1 MTNST
6 LYTRDPR
13 FHLSKPVDLTV
24 FALCFVYLVYLAT
37 AYALRL
43 WIYDANGYA
52 TTDFVNGFG
61 AGKLALAS
69 MPTAAYDIAA
79 HKQAQIQILGH
90 DFEGTL
96 AWFYPPT
103 YLLVAAALASFPYV
117 GAWLGWMCLTFGA
130 YLAAMRTIIGD
141 RVAIYL
147 ACAFPPVLSNILV
160 GQNGFLSAA
169 LLGGSL
175 ALMERRPWLSGCFLG
190 LLTYKPHLG
199 LLFPVVLI
207 AAGQWR
213 VLLSASAVAVGLIA
227 ASYLAFGRATW
238 DAFFHSLSWGSHAI
252 FSDGYVMWGK
262 LQSVFGLVRF
272 MHGSET
278 LAWFIQGSVL
288 VGSAIVLCVMWRR
301 RLPFALKAAAL
312 AICALLS
319 TPYLFLYDLVVLA
332 VPMAFLLRAGFE
344 TEIAVCEW
352 VWLGIA
358 SVAAVLFY
366 ATQAPVGVLAMAIVA
381 GLTARRI
388 IRHICAPAAG
398 PITAPSAI

>member
-1 MTNST
+1 VTHSNS
-6 LYTRDPR
+6 YAGAPR
-13 FHLSKPVDLTV
+13 FRLSKPVDLTV
-24 FALCFVYLVYLAT
+24 FALCFAYLAYLAM

-43 WIYDANGYA
+43 WIYDAHGYA
-52 TTDFVNGFG
+52 STDFVNGFG
-61 AGKLALAS
+61 AGKLALGG

-79 HKQAQIQILGH
+79 HKQAQIEIVGH

-103 YLLVAAALASFPYV
+103 YLLVAAALASFPYAT
-117 GAWLGWMCLTFGA
+117 AWLGWICLTFAG
-130 YLAAMRTIIGD
+130 YLAAMRAIIGD

-160 GQNGFLSAA
+160 GQNGFLSAG
-169 LLGGSL
+169 LLGASL
-175 ALMERRPWLSGCFLG
+175 ALMERRPWISGCLLG

-199 LLFPVVLI
+199 LLFPIVLL

-213 VLLSASAVAVGLIA
+213 ALLSASAVAIALIV

-252 FSDGYVMWGK
+252 FSDGYVTWGK

-278 LAWFIQGSVL
+278 LAWSIQGSV
-288 VGSAIVLCVMWRR
+288 VVASAVMLCAMWRR
-301 RLPFALKAAAL
+301 RFPFALKAAAL
-312 AICALLS
+312 AIGALLS

-332 VPMAFLLRAGFE
+332 VPMAFLLRVGFQ

-352 VWLGIA
+352 VGLGIA
-358 SVAAVLFY
+358 SAVFVLYFG
-366 ATQAPVGVLAMAIVA
+366 TQAPIGVVAMAIVA
-381 GLTARRI
+381 GLIARRVV
-388 IRHICAPAAG
+388 RHICAPAAD
-398 PITAPSAI
+398 PMSAPSA